1 MASKNNGNKLQE
13 KAEAI
18 LKKQRENSQYVCT
31 NKELNILKKW
41 NLKQLN
47 DRKREVEQ
55 NTRCYNAF
63 YLMP

>member
-47 DRKREVEQ
+47 DRKREV
-55 NTRCYNAF
+55 
-63 YLMP
+63 